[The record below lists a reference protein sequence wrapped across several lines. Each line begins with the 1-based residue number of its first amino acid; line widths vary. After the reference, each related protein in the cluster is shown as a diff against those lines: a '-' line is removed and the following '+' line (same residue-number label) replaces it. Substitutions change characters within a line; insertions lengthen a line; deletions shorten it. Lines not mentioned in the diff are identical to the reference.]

1 MCGTVVII
9 IDWSTLAVVD
19 MFGLVLPIDI
29 DVNVYSFTATINT
42 LHACNV
48 IAHTE

>member
-19 MFGLVLPIDI
+19 MLGLVLPIDI
-29 DVNVYSFTATINT
+29 DVNVYSFTAIINK
-42 LHACNV
+42 LPAFNL